1 MPEPTQQRPEIPEP
15 ISTGAAPFYVL
26 VVSDDHPSVG
36 GQPVVLEHPVLSET
50 TLSAVL
56 RRRAPL
62 GSKYGRTFIAEC
74 RIIPELTS
82 EGPADA

>member
-26 VVSDDHPSVG
+26 VVSDDYPSVG
-36 GQPVVLEHPVLSET
+36 GQPVVLKHRVSET

-82 EGPADA
+82 EGTADA